1 MRDID
6 NLTNLKNFLE
16 VNNTYIDL
24 ILTTLAILLVA
35 NIIKRILTRL
45 LLIKKDNKTEY
56 QQKKLI
62 NFLITTFT
70 ILLLIVIWMPY
81 IKNILTFISFIS
93 AAMTIALR
101 EFIYNL
107 FIGIYI
113 RVRKPFSVEDRIE
126 IDETR
131 GDVININMLNFEILE
146 VSEKDHYNGQSTGII
161 VTIPN
166 SMIFTKPLKNFNK
179 IFKYIWN
186 EMTIKIPLEENVSE
200 AKRVIYKIVNN
211 NEIVNKIP
219 TKMQKQI
226 DNLSPNYRIYYNKY
240 EPIIYTKVDGDV
252 IELTVRYLIH
262 PKKVRY
268 VESTIWEQILKANSN
283 GEIKLYKS

>member
-107 FIGIYI
+107 FSGIYI

-240 EPIIYTKVDGDV
+240 EPIIYTKVDGEV

>member
-24 ILTTLAILLVA
+24 FLTTLVILLAA

-56 QQKKLI
+56 HQKRII
-62 NFLITTFT
+62 NFLITMLT
-70 ILLLIVIWMPY
+70 ILLLIIIWMPY

-107 FIGIYI
+107 FSGIYI
-113 RVRKPFSVEDRIE
+113 KVRKPFSVEDRIE

-186 EMTIKIPLEENVSE
+186 EMTIKIPLDENVSE

-240 EPIIYTKVDGDV
+240 EPIIYTKVEGEV

-268 VESTIWEQILKANSN
+268 VESTIWEQILKASAN

>member
-45 LLIKKDNKTEY
+45 LLIKKDNKSEY

-107 FIGIYI
+107 FSGIYI

>member
-107 FIGIYI
+107 FSGIYI

-200 AKRVIYKIVNN
+200 AKRVIYKILKNN
-211 NEIVNKIP
+211 
-219 TKMQKQI
+219 
-226 DNLSPNYRIYYNKY
+226 
-240 EPIIYTKVDGDV
+240 
-252 IELTVRYLIH
+252 
-262 PKKVRY
+262 
-268 VESTIWEQILKANSN
+268 
-283 GEIKLYKS
+283 

>member
-107 FIGIYI
+107 FSGIYI

-226 DNLSPNYRIYYNKY
+226 DNLSPNFRIYYNKF

>member
-24 ILTTLAILLVA
+24 ILTSLAILLVA

-107 FIGIYI
+107 FSGIYI

>member
-107 FIGIYI
+107 FSGIYI

-240 EPIIYTKVDGDV
+240 EPIIYTKVDGEV

-262 PKKVRY
+262 PNKVRY

>member
-24 ILTTLAILLVA
+24 FLTTLVILLAA

-56 QQKKLI
+56 HQKRII
-62 NFLITTFT
+62 NFLITMLT
-70 ILLLIVIWMPY
+70 ILLLIIIWMPY

-107 FIGIYI
+107 FSGIYI

-186 EMTIKIPLEENVSE
+186 EMTIKIPLDENVSE

-240 EPIIYTKVDGDV
+240 EPIIYTKVEGEV

-268 VESTIWEQILKANSN
+268 VESTIWEQILKASAN

>member
-107 FIGIYI
+107 FSGIYI

-262 PKKVRY
+262 PKKIRY

>member
-24 ILTTLAILLVA
+24 ILSTLAILLVA

-107 FIGIYI
+107 FSGIYI

>member
-107 FIGIYI
+107 FSGIYI

-161 VTIPN
+161 IHLPN

>member
-6 NLTNLKNFLE
+6 NLTNLRNFLE

-24 ILTTLAILLVA
+24 LLTTLAILLVA

-45 LLIKKDNKTEY
+45 LLIKRDNKIEY
-56 QQKKLI
+56 RQKRII
-62 NFLITTFT
+62 NFLITTLT

-107 FIGIYI
+107 FSGIYI

-268 VESTIWEQILKANSN
+268 VESTIWEQILKANAN

>member
-24 ILTTLAILLVA
+24 ILTTLAILLIA

-107 FIGIYI
+107 FSGIYI

>member
-107 FIGIYI
+107 FSGIYI

-161 VTIPN
+161 VIIPN

>member
-107 FIGIYI
+107 FSGIYI

-226 DNLSPNYRIYYNKY
+226 DNLSPNYIIYYNKY

>member
-24 ILTTLAILLVA
+24 LLTTLAILLVA

-56 QQKKLI
+56 RQKRII
-62 NFLITTFT
+62 NFLVTTLT

-107 FIGIYI
+107 FSGIYI

-268 VESTIWEQILKANSN
+268 VESTIWEQILKANAN

>member
-1 MRDID
+1 MRNID

-24 ILTTLAILLVA
+24 FLTTFIILLVA

-56 QQKKLI
+56 RQKRII
-62 NFLITTFT
+62 NFLVTTLT

-107 FIGIYI
+107 FSGIYI

-268 VESTIWEQILKANSN
+268 VESTIWEQILKANAN

>member
-16 VNNTYIDL
+16 VNNTDIDL

-107 FIGIYI
+107 FSGIYI

>member
-107 FIGIYI
+107 FSGIYI

-226 DNLSPNYRIYYNKY
+226 DNLSHNYIIYYNKY
-240 EPIIYTKVDGDV
+240 EPIIYTKVDGEV
-252 IELTVRYLIH
+252 TELTVRYLIH

-268 VESTIWEQILKANSN
+268 VETTIWEQILKANSN

>member
-107 FIGIYI
+107 FSGIYI

-226 DNLSPNYRIYYNKY
+226 DNLSPNYRIYYYKY

>member
-1 MRDID
+1 
-6 NLTNLKNFLE
+6 
-16 VNNTYIDL
+16 
-24 ILTTLAILLVA
+24 
-35 NIIKRILTRL
+35 
-45 LLIKKDNKTEY
+45 
-56 QQKKLI
+56 
-62 NFLITTFT
+62 
-70 ILLLIVIWMPY
+70 MPY

-107 FIGIYI
+107 FSGIYI

-179 IFKYIWN
+179 IFK
-186 EMTIKIPLEENVSE
+186 
-200 AKRVIYKIVNN
+200 
-211 NEIVNKIP
+211 
-219 TKMQKQI
+219 
-226 DNLSPNYRIYYNKY
+226 
-240 EPIIYTKVDGDV
+240 
-252 IELTVRYLIH
+252 
-262 PKKVRY
+262 
-268 VESTIWEQILKANSN
+268 
-283 GEIKLYKS
+283 

>member
-107 FIGIYI
+107 FSGIYI

-252 IELTVRYLIH
+252 IELAVRYLIH

>member
-107 FIGIYI
+107 FSGIYI

-186 EMTIKIPLEENVSE
+186 VMTIKIPLEENVSE

>member
-24 ILTTLAILLVA
+24 LLTTLAILLAA

-56 QQKKLI
+56 RQKRLI
-62 NFLITTFT
+62 NFLVTTLT

-107 FIGIYI
+107 FSGIYI

-200 AKRVIYKIVNN
+200 AKRVIYKIINN

-268 VESTIWEQILKANSN
+268 VESTIWEQILKANAN

>member
-81 IKNILTFISFIS
+81 RKNILTFISFIS

-107 FIGIYI
+107 FSGIYI

-240 EPIIYTKVDGDV
+240 EPIIYTKVDGEV

>member
-24 ILTTLAILLVA
+24 ILTTFAILLVA

-107 FIGIYI
+107 FSGIYI
-113 RVRKPFSVEDRIE
+113 RIRKPFSVEDRIE

-186 EMTIKIPLEENVSE
+186 EMTIKIPLEENLSE
-200 AKRVIYKIVNN
+200 AKKVIYKIVNN

-240 EPIIYTKVDGDV
+240 EPIIYTKVEGDV
-252 IELTVRYLIH
+252 IELTIRYLIH

>member
-107 FIGIYI
+107 FSGIYI

-240 EPIIYTKVDGDV
+240 EPIIYTKVDGEV

-268 VESTIWEQILKANSN
+268 VESKIWEQILKANSN

>member
-24 ILTTLAILLVA
+24 LLMTLAILLVA

-56 QQKKLI
+56 RQKRLI
-62 NFLITTFT
+62 NFLVTTLT

-107 FIGIYI
+107 FSGIYI

-200 AKRVIYKIVNN
+200 AKRVIYKIINN

-268 VESTIWEQILKANSN
+268 VESTIWEQILKANAN

>member
-107 FIGIYI
+107 FSGIYI

-262 PKKVRY
+262 PKKARY

>member
-70 ILLLIVIWMPY
+70 ILLLIVLWMPY

-107 FIGIYI
+107 FSGIYI

-240 EPIIYTKVDGDV
+240 EPIIYTKVDGEV

>member
-93 AAMTIALR
+93 A
-101 EFIYNL
+101 
-107 FIGIYI
+107 
-113 RVRKPFSVEDRIE
+113 S
-126 IDETR
+126 
-131 GDVININMLNFEILE
+131 NF
-146 VSEKDHYNGQSTGII
+146 
-161 VTIPN
+161 
-166 SMIFTKPLKNFNK
+166 FK
-179 IFKYIWN
+179 IF
-186 EMTIKIPLEENVSE
+186 S
-200 AKRVIYKIVNN
+200 
-211 NEIVNKIP
+211 
-219 TKMQKQI
+219 
-226 DNLSPNYRIYYNKY
+226 
-240 EPIIYTKVDGDV
+240 
-252 IELTVRYLIH
+252 
-262 PKKVRY
+262 
-268 VESTIWEQILKANSN
+268 
-283 GEIKLYKS
+283 

>member
-24 ILTTLAILLVA
+24 LLTTLAILLVA

-56 QQKKLI
+56 RQKRLI
-62 NFLITTFT
+62 NFLVTTLT

-107 FIGIYI
+107 FSGIYI

-200 AKRVIYKIVNN
+200 AKRVIYKIINN

-268 VESTIWEQILKANSN
+268 VESTIWEQILKANAN

>member
-107 FIGIYI
+107 FSGIYI

>member
-107 FIGIYI
+107 FSGIYI

-179 IFKYIWN
+179 IFKYICN

-268 VESTIWEQILKANSN
+268 VESTIWDQILKANSN

>member
-24 ILTTLAILLVA
+24 ILTTLAILLAV
-35 NIIKRILTRL
+35 NIIKRILTKL

-107 FIGIYI
+107 FSGIYI

>member
-107 FIGIYI
+107 FSGIYI

-146 VSEKDHYNGQSTGII
+146 KKKKDHYNGQSTGII

>member
-24 ILTTLAILLVA
+24 LLTTLAILLVA

-56 QQKKLI
+56 RQKRLI
-62 NFLITTFT
+62 NFLITTLT

-107 FIGIYI
+107 FSGIYI

-268 VESTIWEQILKANSN
+268 VESTIWEQILKANAN

>member
-107 FIGIYI
+107 FSGIYI

-131 GDVININMLNFEILE
+131 GDVIKINMLNFEILE

>member
-107 FIGIYI
+107 FSGIYI

-131 GDVININMLNFEILE
+131 GEVININMLNFEILE

-240 EPIIYTKVDGDV
+240 EPIIYTKVDGEV